1 MTLITK
7 DIQKAVAALNKG
19 QVIAIPTETVYGLA
33 ANIYDDNAVN
43 SIFEIKKR
51 PNNNPLIVH
60 IKSIDQL
67 ASVAREV
74 PPIAEKLASHF
85 WPGPLTLVL
94 KKQKTISNL
103 ISSGKDSVAVRVPN
117 HKVTLNLLENLNY
130 PLAAP
135 SANPFGSISPT
146 NTNHVFQYFN
156 DQIDIILEGGS
167 CSNGIESTIIGFDN
181 NEAILYRHGSIAIEE
196 IEKITGPLTIVTK
209 DNTAPSAPGMFTRH
223 YAPSTKSFL
232 VDDCRKE
239 LESFGTEK
247 IGVLQF
253 QHKIETDRPITQY
266 VLSPTGDFLEAS
278 KNLYAYLH
286 EMDSLQLDILL
297 IEKLPNINLGK
308 SINDRLNRAVAE
320 S

>member
-1 MTLITK
+1 MTLITR
-7 DIQKAVAALNKG
+7 DIQKAVTSLNKG

-94 KKQKTISNL
+94 KKQKTISDL
-103 ISSGKDSVAVRVPN
+103 ISSGKDTVAVRVPN

-196 IEKITGPLTIVTK
+196 IEKITGPLKIITK
-209 DNTAPSAPGMFTRH
+209 DNVAPNAPGMFTRH

-266 VLSPTGDFLEAS
+266 ILSSTGDFREAS

-286 EMDSLQLDILL
+286 EMDSLELDILL

-320 S
+320 I